1 MSPRS
6 PAPSPADSP
15 EPPPLPRGRHRLPF
29 EYVVANQRARLLGGV
44 ATALAERGYAELTVK
59 HVIDAAGVSRTTFY
73 ANFDNRQGAVL
84 AAHRDAFERLLS
96 AIVGACASEREW
108 PLKVRAAI
116 AATFTLFAEQPATA
130 RLLTLNS
137 VAVDTAIARQ
147 VGDSNAH
154 LAALLRDG
162 RRHTPYGP
170 GLPDLVEEGLIG
182 AFAGILG
189 ARLLER
195 GVGGLVGLEPEVLQL
210 VLTPYLGVHEAAR
223 MAAGSE

>member
-1 MSPRS
+1 MSARPPRS
-6 PAPSPADSP
+6 LGPGDP

-29 EYVVANQRARLLGGV
+29 QYVVANQRGRLLAGV
-44 ATALAERGYAELTVK
+44 GTALATHGYAELTVK

-73 ANFDNRQGAVL
+73 ANFDNKQGAVL

-116 AATFTLFAEQPATA
+116 AATFALLAEQPGTA
-130 RLLTLNS
+130 CLLTLNP
-137 VAVDTAIARQ
+137 VAADMTIGRQ
-147 VGDSNAH
+147 VIDSNAH

-170 GLPDLVEEGLIG
+170 SLPDLVEEGLIG
-182 AFAGILG
+182 ACAGILG
-189 ARLLER
+189 GRLLEL
-195 GVGGLVGLEPEVLQL
+195 GEGSFDELQPELTQL
-210 VLTPYLGVHEAAR
+210 ILTPYIGVGEAAR
-223 MAAGSE
+223 IAARA